1 MNKINPDIEASWK
14 KILKDEFNQDYFSAL
29 KDFLLTEKKKH
40 QIYPP
45 SKLIF
50 NAFNTSSFDKVKIV
64 IIGQDPY
71 HGPDQAHG
79 LCFSVSDGV
88 PHPPSLKNIFKELQ
102 KEYSDFIIPKNGNLS
117 SWAMQGVLLIN
128 AVLTVRA
135 HQAESHRN
143 KGWERFTDSIISTIS
158 KKSEHV
164 VFMLWGNYAK
174 AKTKLI
180 DSNKHL
186 ILLAAHPSPLSAS
199 RGFFG
204 CQHFIKANEY
214 LEKHSKTIINWQL

>member
-14 KILKDEFNQDYFSAL
+14 DLLKDEFNQDYFFAL
-29 KDFLLTEKKKH
+29 KEFLLDEKKKH
-40 QIYPP
+40 QIYP
-45 SKLIF
+45 SGKLIF

-71 HGPDQAHG
+71 HGPNQAHG

-102 KEYSDFIIPKNGNLS
+102 KEYPDFIIPQNGNLS
-117 SWAMQGVLLIN
+117 SWAKQGVLLIN

-143 KGWERFTDSIISTIS
+143 KGWEKFTDSIISIIS
-158 KKSEHV
+158 DKKEHV
-164 VFMLWGNYAK
+164 VFFLWGNYAK
-174 AKTKLI
+174 AKAKLI

-186 ILLAAHPSPLSAS
+186 VLFAAHPSPLSAF

-214 LEKHSKTIINWQL
+214 LEKHSKKPINWQL